1 MKNMNVKEMNSL
13 ELIQEFMK
21 DVPYNYETSVIKAYL
36 SNMLDRPTKS
46 MKMIITARLE
56 SEIETR

>member
-36 SNMLDRPTKS
+36 SSMLDRPTKS